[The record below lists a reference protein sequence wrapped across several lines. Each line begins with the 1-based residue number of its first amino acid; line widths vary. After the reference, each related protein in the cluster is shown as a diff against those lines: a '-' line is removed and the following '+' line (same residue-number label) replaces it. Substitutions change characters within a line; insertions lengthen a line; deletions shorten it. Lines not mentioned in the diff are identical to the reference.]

1 MDIFFRTEKALVKM
15 KDKVEV
21 ERGGYLTTS
30 SLNGQEKY
38 PIVHYDN
45 EKRAI
50 EILDK
55 IDNIL
60 DKAIQENANTISI
73 AIPSDKW
80 WITAQ
85 KGGNMGRKINKEKAG
100 LTIRFSGRLPRE

>member
-1 MDIFFRTEKALVKM
+1 M

-50 EILDK
+50 EIL
-55 IDNIL
+55 
-60 DKAIQENANTISI
+60 S
-73 AIPSDKW
+73 P
-80 WITAQ
+80 
-85 KGGNMGRKINKEKAG
+85 
-100 LTIRFSGRLPRE
+100 FREVIEP